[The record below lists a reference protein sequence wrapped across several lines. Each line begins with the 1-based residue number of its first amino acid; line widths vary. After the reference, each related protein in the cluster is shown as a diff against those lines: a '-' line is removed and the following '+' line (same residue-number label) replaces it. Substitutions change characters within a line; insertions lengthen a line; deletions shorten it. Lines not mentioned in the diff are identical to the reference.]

1 MTTTGM
7 PEAEPRPKRRFQ
19 FRWMLVLLLLA
30 GGIWLVFRQPEPEPS
45 HDGKPLQVWLKGFD
59 ANQGSAE
66 YAAAENAIQQMGT
79 NALPALINYLRR
91 KDPPFY
97 RHWIHLKAKLHLLRG
112 GVDYAFTWH
121 RRAAYACGALG
132 VAGAPAF
139 RAMTEAMNDPYAAHD
154 VGNALSRMMPA
165 SVPVL
170 TNILATGNV
179 LARSRAADNLVTAYS
194 HPEVEP
200 MARTALLAALR
211 DSEPGV
217 RMSVVSA
224 FAFWNV
230 QRDVIVVELAQ
241 ALRDP
246 HPSVRGNAVSVL
258 GNFGSAARPA
268 VPEVLK
274 LLSDN
279 ASYVRGTVADRA
291 LQVLRRIDPEA
302 AAQAGVK

>member
-1 MTTTGM
+1 
-7 PEAEPRPKRRFQ
+7 
-19 FRWMLVLLLLA
+19 
-30 GGIWLVFRQPEPEPS
+30 
-45 HDGKPLQVWLKGFD
+45 
-59 ANQGSAE
+59 
-66 YAAAENAIQQMGT
+66 
-79 NALPALINYLRR
+79 
-91 KDPPFY
+91 
-97 RHWIHLKAKLHLLRG
+97 
-112 GVDYAFTWH
+112 
-121 RRAAYACGALG
+121 
-132 VAGAPAF
+132 
-139 RAMTEAMNDPYAAHD
+139 
-154 VGNALSRMMPA
+154 
-165 SVPVL
+165 
-170 TNILATGNV
+170 
-179 LARSRAADNLVTAYS
+179 
-194 HPEVEP
+194 